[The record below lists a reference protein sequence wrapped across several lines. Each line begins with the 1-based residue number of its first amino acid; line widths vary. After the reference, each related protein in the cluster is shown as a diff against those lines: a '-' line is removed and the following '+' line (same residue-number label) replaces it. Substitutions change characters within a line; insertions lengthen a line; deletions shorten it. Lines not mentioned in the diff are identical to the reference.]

1 MYPLF
6 YFTFINWLYY
16 INMGDFMHEVLDWLY
31 SIVVALILAMIIHIF
46 IFVPT
51 RVSGESMYPS
61 LQNGQYLIVSK
72 IGHVLHKD
80 VNYKDIVI
88 IDSRVQRERTW
99 ADDVLEPLDNY
110 LSIFSHNSQQH
121 NIWVKRVIGK
131 GGDELA
137 FHDGYVYRNGEKLE
151 EAYIK
156 EPMEFSMDGTY
167 VVPEGMVFVMG
178 DNRNHS
184 SDSRFIGAVPLDHVL
199 GTVAFQL

>member
-131 GGDELA
+131 SGDELA

-199 GTVAFQL
+199 GLSLIHI

>member
-99 ADDVLEPLDNY
+99 TDDVLEPLDNY

-131 GGDELA
+131 SGDELA

>member
-131 GGDELA
+131 SGDELA

-199 GTVAFQL
+199 GTVAF